1 MRWSVGV
8 AFAFCV
14 WGGPTRAAPKGATA
28 PAASATSKPAAAA
41 EVSKGPR
48 GAKGPK
54 GSQGAGALGK
64 PASSPAVGPDETQ
77 VPPGAADAAPEAT
90 KDAED
95 DRPWAKG
102 VAPVEREAARSLVKE
117 GNRLVEDALFVK
129 AAEKYRA
136 ALMHW
141 DNPAIHFNLALAL
154 INLDQP
160 VEVYKHLEK
169 ALQYGAAPLGPEKAE
184 HARSYRALIEKQLA
198 RVVIVCQVSGAAV
211 TLDGNPLFTGPGR
224 YEDVVRAGPHTVV
237 ARRADSFPTEQTATL
252 PPGETSTI
260 DLKLYR
266 AEDLTRFRRKW
277 PAWKPWMAVASGIVV
292 AGVGGILHWQGRES
306 IRAFDAGVANDC
318 PTGCNSIP
326 PALAALRSRG
336 RAEQALAIVAYS
348 LGGAG
353 IVTGGVLIHINR
365 PQAFRIKPT
374 EQAPVLSLAPLLGPG
389 QAGLLTTLRF

>member
-8 AFAFCV
+8 VVALSV
-14 WGGPTRAAPKGATA
+14 WGSQTWAAPKGATA
-28 PAASATSKPAAAA
+28 PSASAASKSPAAT
-41 EVSKGPR
+41 
-48 GAKGPK
+48 GASKGPK
-54 GSQGAGALGK
+54 GSQGVGGPGK
-64 PASSPAVGPDETQ
+64 QGSSPAVGPEGTQ
-77 VPPGAADAAPEAT
+77 VPPGAADAAAEAV
-90 KDAED
+90 KDEED

-102 VAPVEREAARSLVKE
+102 VSPVEREAARALVKE

-136 ALMHW
+136 ALTHW

-237 ARRADSFPTEQTATL
+237 ARRADSFPTEQTQAL
-252 PPGETSTI
+252 PPGETTTI

-318 PTGCNSIP
+318 PTGCESVP
-326 PALAALRSRG
+326 SELAALRSRG

-353 IVTGGVLIHINR
+353 IVTGGILIHINR
-365 PQAFRIKPT
+365 PKAFRIKPT
-374 EQAPVLSLAPLLGPG
+374 EQAPVLGFAPLIGPG
-389 QAGLLTTLRF
+389 QAGLLTTFRF

>member
-1 MRWSVGV
+1 VNTMRWSVGV
-8 AFAFCV
+8 ALAICV
-14 WGGPTRAAPKGATA
+14 WGSPTRAAPKGATA
-28 PAASATSKPAAAA
+28 PTTSAASRPPAAVDA
-41 EVSKGPR
+41 SKGPR
-48 GAKGPK
+48 GSKGPRVP
-54 GSQGAGALGK
+54 GK
-64 PASSPAVGPDETQ
+64 PTSPPTVGPEGTQ
-77 VPPGAADAAPEAT
+77 VPPGIEGAASEAP
-90 KDAED
+90 KDEED

-102 VAPVEREAARSLVKE
+102 VAPAEREAARALVRE
-117 GNRLVEDALFVK
+117 GNQLVEDALFVK

-136 ALMHW
+136 ALTHW

-184 HARSYRALIEKQLA
+184 HARSYRSLIEKQLA

-237 ARRADSFPTEQTATL
+237 ARRADSFPTEQTRTL
-252 PPGETSTI
+252 PPGEVTTI

-277 PAWKPWMAVASGIVV
+277 AAWKPWMAVASGIVV

-318 PTGCNSIP
+318 PTGCTSIP

-353 IVTGGVLIHINR
+353 IVTGGVLVHINR
-365 PQAFRIKPT
+365 PRAYRISPT
-374 EQAPVLSLAPLLGPG
+374 EQTPALSLAPLIGPG
-389 QAGLLTTLRF
+389 QAGLLTTFRF